1 MTRTNNPR
9 KKAAISRAPEEAG
22 PGETPESLDKVRDIL
37 FGGQMR
43 AVDARLASLEERLQR
58 ELTAFRVDTQRQL
71 SDTESYIKK
80 EIDALGERLAGERAK
95 RAEDG
100 KALAAELKETV
111 STFEKRVANLDDST
125 SKADAE
131 LRTAI
136 LEYSKSTASQIN
148 QLSSDLSS
156 ELQRAV
162 LELRGEKLDTATLIQ
177 LFSDVA
183 LHLSEDLQAS
193 QESN

>member
-9 KKAAISRAPEEAG
+9 KKAATPRAPDETG

-43 AVDARLASLEERLQR
+43 AVDARLASLEERFQR
-58 ELTAFRVDTQRQL
+58 ELTAFRFDIQKQL
-71 SDTESYIKK
+71 SDTETYIKQ
-80 EIDALGERLAGERAK
+80 EIEALGERLAGERAK

-100 KALAAELKETV
+100 KALAAELKETL
-111 STFEKRVANLDDST
+111 STFEKTVASLDDAT

-136 LEYSKSTASQIN
+136 LEYSKSTSSQIN
-148 QLSSDLSS
+148 QLSTDLSN

-162 LELRGEKLDTATLIQ
+162 LQLRGEKLDTATLIQ
-177 LFSDVA
+177 LFSDIA

-193 QESN
+193 QESD

>member
-1 MTRTNNPR
+1 
-9 KKAAISRAPEEAG
+9 
-22 PGETPESLDKVRDIL
+22 ESLEKVRDIL

-43 AVDARLASLEERLQR
+43 AVDARLASLEERFQR
-58 ELTAFRVDTQRQL
+58 ELAAFRVDTQKQL
-71 SDTESYIKK
+71 GDTESYVKK
-80 EIDALGERLAGERAK
+80 EIAALGERLAGERAK

-100 KALAAELKETV
+100 KALSAELKETL
-111 STFEKRVANLDDST
+111 STFEKRVTNLDDAT

-131 LRTAI
+131 LRTAV
-136 LEYSKSTASQIN
+136 LEYSKSTSSQIN

-183 LHLSEDLQAS
+183 LHLSEHLQAS

>member
-9 KKAAISRAPEEAG
+9 KKAVTSGTPEKAG
-22 PGETPESLDKVRDIL
+22 PAETPESLDKVRDIL

-43 AVDARLASLEERLQR
+43 AVDERLASLEERFQR
-58 ELTAFRVDTQRQL
+58 ELTAFRADTQRQL
-71 SDTESYIKK
+71 SNTESYIKQ
-80 EIDALGERLAGERAK
+80 EIEALGERLATERAK

-100 KALAAELKETV
+100 KALAAELKETL
-111 STFEKRVANLDDST
+111 SSFEKRVANLDDAT
-125 SKADAE
+125 AKADAE
-131 LRTAI
+131 LRTTV
-136 LEYSKSTASQIN
+136 LEYSKSTSNQIK
-148 QLSSDLSS
+148 QLSTDLSS

-162 LELRGEKLDTATLIQ
+162 LQLRSEKLDTATLVQ

>member
-1 MTRTNNPR
+1 
-9 KKAAISRAPEEAG
+9 
-22 PGETPESLDKVRDIL
+22 
-37 FGGQMR
+37 MR
-43 AVDARLASLEERLQR
+43 AVDARLASLEERLQQ

-71 SDTESYIKK
+71 RETESYIKK
-80 EIDALGERLAGERAK
+80 EIEALGEGLAAERAK
-95 RAEDG
+95 RAADG
-100 KALAAELKETV
+100 KVQAAELKETAG
-111 STFEKRVANLDDST
+111 TLERRVANLDDAT

-136 LEYSKSTASQIN
+136 LEYSKSTSSQIE
-148 QLSSDLSS
+148 QLSSDLSN

-162 LELRGEKLDTATLIQ
+162 LELKGEKLDTATLIQ